1 MTIATCVWVPDGIVL
16 AADSRQTLR
25 RADGT
30 LRTASDNVEK
40 ILELGERCAC
50 LNYGLATIGNQH
62 AAGLVQRFRVEQG
75 EQLKDSPPSEVARA
89 LADFLQG
96 VWQESVH
103 EPSPPPVNFQ
113 LLVAGF
119 SKTGGREIEELV
131 IPGKSIV
138 SRSTDEFGFLPL
150 GSAEAIRRLLSGVDA
165 HLTSHAEFPSSLG
178 DVVRGLEYDV
188 KFDGMTLQ
196 DAIDYAV
203 FVVRT
208 TIDIQRFADGTR
220 AGPKRLPTTGGPIDV
235 AIIRPYAG
243 LQWVKQKRPTAPTS

>member
-16 AADSRQTLR
+16 AADSRQTLQ

-30 LRTASDNVEK
+30 LRTGSDNVQK
-40 ILELGERCAC
+40 ILELDKRCAC
-50 LNYGLATIGNQH
+50 LSYGLAAIGNQH
-62 AAGLVQRFRVEQG
+62 AAGLIQRFRADRGDELG
-75 EQLKDSPPSEVARA
+75 DSSPPELAKK
-89 LADFLQG
+89 LADFLQEI
-96 VWQESVH
+96 WQESVKDS
-103 EPSPPPVNFQ
+103 SPPTVNFH

-119 SKTGGREIEELV
+119 GKTGVRAIEEIV

-138 SRSTDEFGFLPL
+138 SRSGEEFGFLPL
-150 GSAEAIRRLLSGVDA
+150 GSGEAIRRLLSGVDTQ
-165 HLTSHAEFPSSLG
+165 LTSHREFPSTLG
-178 DVVRGLEYDV
+178 EFVRGLEYEV

-220 AGPKRLPTTGGPIDV
+220 SGPKRPPISGGPIDV

-243 LQWVKQKRPTAPTS
+243 FEWVKQKRPTAPTP

>member
-16 AADSRQTLR
+16 AADSRQTLQR
-25 RADGT
+25 VDGS
-30 LRTASDNVEK
+30 LRTGSDNVQK
-40 ILELGERCAC
+40 ILEVSERCAC
-50 LNYGLATIGNQH
+50 LSYGLAAIGNQH
-62 AAGLVQRFRVEQG
+62 AAGLIQRFRADRGDE
-75 EQLKDSPPSEVARA
+75 LPNSSPSELAKE
-89 LADFLQG
+89 LADFLQN
-96 VWQESVH
+96 VWQESVKN
-103 EPSPPPVNFQ
+103 SAPPPVNFQ

-119 SKTGGREIEELV
+119 GKTGVRAIEELV

-150 GSAEAIRRLLSGVDA
+150 GSGEAIRRLLSGVDA
-165 HLTSHAEFPSSLG
+165 HLTSHRDFPSSL
-178 DVVRGLEYDV
+178 VEFVRGLEYDV

-208 TIDIQRFADGTR
+208 TIDIHRFADGTR
-220 AGPKRLPTTGGPIDV
+220 SGPKRPAISGGPIDV

-243 LQWVKQKRPTAPTS
+243 FEWVKQKRPTAPAT